1 MKYNQVLFHNDKFNI
16 YKSKSSITNHGFRIY
31 YKHSIYFKKLYEYI
45 YINIDKIHKININN
59 IENNNLFNKDHIY
72 NLKKFILLYLF
83 YEIIQYIQDLIKE
96 DSDISK
102 ENHLLFST
110 LRDNDHLSIRN
121 QYNILIQFSFDL
133 FIHFYEENNDI
144 NWIKKINYDI
154 LDSNIKEQKE
164 KEYIKKQ
171 NIIDNKSKEQKSI

>member
-72 NLKKFILLYLF
+72 NLK
-83 YEIIQYIQDLIKE
+83 
-96 DSDISK
+96 
-102 ENHLLFST
+102 
-110 LRDNDHLSIRN
+110 
-121 QYNILIQFSFDL
+121 
-133 FIHFYEENNDI
+133 
-144 NWIKKINYDI
+144 
-154 LDSNIKEQKE
+154 
-164 KEYIKKQ
+164 
-171 NIIDNKSKEQKSI
+171 